1 MSKEE
6 LRPHASALVES
17 LRSMGYT
24 PPTALADLV
33 DNSIAAKAKNIH
45 ILVAPDG
52 GSTSGGHVS
61 VEDDGDGL
69 SASDLRQCMRWG
81 CDGPDKV
88 RRADDLGRFGLGM
101 KTASISMGKVLTVA
115 TRSKAGSKLSILR
128 WDLDHVVKTNKWFPQ
143 DGPDKVS
150 KPIIDQ
156 SMLGK
161 SRDAIGTIVVITSLD
176 RFGIKGKLAAETNRN
191 ESQVLA
197 KIRNHV
203 GMVFHRFM
211 QEGLTI
217 RLGASAITAWDPFEG
232 STRRDEETFGNVKV
246 TPHVMHHH
254 SRLTT
259 AEFDRMGGP
268 GGWNAHQGF
277 LIYRARRLI
286 VPGGWLRL
294 FPGGES
300 VRLARIRIE
309 LPNDV
314 DALWGLNVMK
324 SSVTPPSWMIAD
336 LTRIA
341 EATRRDAAVP
351 FRFRGDQQAPAA
363 EGDGGGAPAFW
374 NQEAR
379 ADDVR
384 FKINRGHPVVQSLKN
399 SVREPKLAEAFLTAF
414 ERLLPLEAILQD
426 PKRTTNG
433 SGREPDEE
441 ETAQVIDL
449 AKRAMKLQRA
459 QGLDA
464 PEALNVVLAC
474 EPFCWHVD
482 QIRKALA

>member
-1 MSKEE
+1 
-6 LRPHASALVES
+6 
-17 LRSMGYT
+17 MGYT
-24 PPTALADLV
+24 PPSALADLV
-33 DNSIAAKAKNIH
+33 DNSIAANAKNIH
-45 ILVAPDG
+45 ILVAPDTG
-52 GSTSGGHVS
+52 GSVGGGHVS

-69 SASDLRQCMRWG
+69 SSPELRQCMRWG
-81 CDGPDKV
+81 CEGPDKV

-115 TRSKAGSKLSILR
+115 TRKKGGTKLSILR
-128 WDLDHVVKTNKWFPQ
+128 WDLDHVIKTNKWFPQ
-143 DGPDKVS
+143 EGTDMAS
-150 KPIIDQ
+150 APIVEQ
-156 SMLGK
+156 SLLGK
-161 SRDAIGTIVVITSLD
+161 DRDATGTIVVITGLD
-176 RFGIKGKLAAETNRN
+176 RFGIKGKLVAETNRN
-191 ESQVLA
+191 ESQILA
-197 KIRNHV
+197 KIKNHL
-203 GMVFHRFM
+203 GMVFHRFI
-211 QEGLTI
+211 QDGLVI
-217 RLGASAITAWDPFEG
+217 RLGASAITPWDPFEG
-232 STRRDEETFGNVKV
+232 STRRDEETFAGNIKV

-259 AEFDRMGGP
+259 AEFERMGGP
-268 GGWNAHQGF
+268 SGWNAHQGF
-277 LIYRARRLI
+277 LIYRAKRLI

-300 VRLARIRIE
+300 VRLARIRVE

-324 SSVTPPSWMIAD
+324 SSVRPPSWMIAD

-351 FRFRGDQQAPAA
+351 FRFRGDQQAPPA
-363 EGDGGGAPAFW
+363 DSNGGSAPPFW

-384 FKINRGHPVVQSLKN
+384 FKINRGHPVVQSLKQ

-433 SGREPDEE
+433 SGREADEQ
-441 ETAQVIDL
+441 ETEQVIDL
-449 AKRAMKLQRA
+449 ARRAVKLQRA
-459 QGLDA
+459 QGLGA
-464 PEALNVVLAC
+464 EEALNVVLAC

-482 QIRKALA
+482 QIRKTLA